1 MQKIFAAIMTIMVVA
16 TVIAVFALGVLS
28 LTGGPGATAVDSQGA
43 TGRGTQSGAE
53 INRCAFCWGAAQ
65 D

>member
-1 MQKIFAAIMTIMVVA
+1 MQKIFAAIMTLMVVA
-16 TVIAVFALGVLS
+16 TVIAVFALGALS

-53 INRCAFCWGAAQ
+53 IN
-65 D
+65 

>member
-28 LTGGPGATAVDSQGA
+28 LTGGPGAAAVDSQGA
-43 TGRGTQSGAE
+43 TERGTQSSAE
-53 INRCAFCWGAAQ
+53 IN
-65 D
+65 